1 MSNFEELKQRA
12 KDAVE
17 SIADKSIELYKAA
30 EEKTKL
36 LARTTKISAEI
47 TMEKGSLRRL
57 YREIGQKYYEAHK
70 DAPEPSLEQLCT
82 EVTTTLARISAKQ
95 REIEDLRETYEAGR
109 QPDDGLEDIQVEIIL
124 EDDAGCPEEKS
135 PEQTGAADTSGQP
148 EAPET
153 PESAADTDGQAARP
167 DNITEIPPPPFKM

>member
-17 SIADKSIELYKAA
+17 SIADKSIELYKAT

-36 LARTTKISAEI
+36 LAKTTKISAEI
-47 TMEKGSLRRL
+47 TMEKGALRRL

-70 DAPEPSLEQLCT
+70 EAPEPSLEQLCT

-95 REIEDLRETYEAGR
+95 REIEELREACEAGR
-109 QPDDGLEDIQVEIIL
+109 QPDDGVGDIHVEIIL
-124 EDDAGCPEEKS
+124 EDDADCPEEES
-135 PEQTGAADTSGQP
+135 PAQPGAAEASVEP
-148 EAPET
+148 EAPEA
-153 PESAADTDGQAARP
+153 PDPASGTDSQPSRP
-167 DNITEIPPPPFKM
+167 DNITEIPPPFKM